1 MEQNKSSTPQRYKIL
16 KPIHNSNR
24 VFLAE
29 DTKLKREVVCKQI
42 EKKNPHELER
52 FRRELSFHAK
62 LDHPY
67 IVPVYDYYETKDE
80 ITIVMKYVEGGSLKE
95 KLRLL
100 NLETF
105 LEIFKKILQALSYVH
120 SEKIIHRDIKPSNIL
135 LDKEN
140 HPYLIDFGILK
151 LLDSDL
157 TDLTQVGV
165 FIGTAIYA
173 APEQFLGRKITHVTD
188 IYSLGMI
195 LYEKLSGEDFTNSTS
210 FSDKTNSLSFTPK
223 PFKLPKEYAH
233 LESICLK
240 MIEKSP
246 ENRYQSC
253 EEVLKDLN
261 ENKKFFSSR
270 SYSKKDIFIM
280 SLLIFLF
287 IVIVYLGYDF
297 YSFKKHLNHT
307 KSSPNVDKENH
318 LTTNENLTEKE
329 NKEDSS
335 KPPTET
341 FSNDSINKIVE
352 FKNEKNTS
360 KPLLEDSSNN
370 SKDSLTKEKKSE
382 EVKEKET
389 KPEILAPKKEE
400 VQIFLT
406 RQEVNLRE
414 KPSQNSKKLKR
425 LKQGVEVYGK
435 KVEQKE
441 IPEDAIQKFPWY
453 YDTKRKGYLYGK
465 YLKEKEDR

>member
-16 KPIHNSNR
+16 KSIHNSNK

-29 DTKLKREVVCKQI
+29 DTKLKREVVLKQI

-80 ITIVMKYVEGGSLKE
+80 ITIVIKYVEGGSLKE

-173 APEQFLGRKITHVTD
+173 APEQFLGGKITHVTD

-210 FSDKTNSLSFTPK
+210 FPDKTNPLSFTPK
-223 PFKLPKEYAH
+223 PFKLPKEYAY

-240 MIEKSP
+240 MIEKNP
-246 ENRYQSC
+246 EDRYQSC
-253 EEVLKDLN
+253 GEVLRDLN
-261 ENKKFFSSR
+261 YSKKFFISNSNN
-270 SYSKKDIFIM
+270 KKEIFIT
-280 SLLIFLF
+280 SLLILLSVA
-287 IVIVYLGYDF
+287 ILYLGYSF
-297 YSFKKHLNHT
+297 YSIKKQLSRVNL
-307 KSSPNVDKENH
+307 SRNVEKENH
-318 LTTNENLTEKE
+318 LATNENLTEKE

-341 FSNDSINKIVE
+341 SSNDSVNE
-352 FKNEKNTS
+352 SKNEKNTS

-370 SKDSLTKEKKSE
+370 SKDSLTKEKKLE
-382 EVKEKET
+382 EVREQKT
-389 KPEILAPKKEE
+389 KPEISIPGQEE
-400 VQIFLT
+400 IQIFVTT
-406 RQEVNLRE
+406 REVNLRE
-414 KPSQNSKKLKR
+414 KPSQNSNKLKR
-425 LKQGVEVYGK
+425 LKKHVKVYGK

-441 IPEDAIQKFPWY
+441 IPQDAVQEFPWY

-465 YLKEKEDR
+465 YLKEKKER